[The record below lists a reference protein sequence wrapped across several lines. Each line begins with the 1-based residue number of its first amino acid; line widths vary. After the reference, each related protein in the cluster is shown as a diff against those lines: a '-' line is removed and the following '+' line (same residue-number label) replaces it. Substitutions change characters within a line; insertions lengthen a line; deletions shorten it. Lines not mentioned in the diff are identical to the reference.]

1 MTSRIGTVQWMS
13 PELLLSDANYTA
25 KVDVYAY
32 GMLVYEILF
41 CEPPFAEF
49 EPDEVEAAVL
59 AGDRPDT
66 DCEDADVPAQLLRL
80 MRACW
85 HQDAARRPSFDALVG
100 ALAAF
105 RRRDAEAFER
115 LLAA

>member
-1 MTSRIGTVQWMS
+1 MS
-13 PELLLSDANYTA
+13 PELLLNDSNYTA

-49 EPDEVEAAVL
+49 EPDEVESAVL

-66 DCEDADVPAQLLRL
+66 DHEDMPVHLLRL
-80 MRACW
+80 IRACW

-105 RRRDAEAFER
+105 GRRDAETFEA

>member
-1 MTSRIGTVQWMS
+1 MS
-13 PELLLSDANYTA
+13 PELLLSSSNYTA

-41 CEPPFAEF
+41 CEPPFADF
-49 EPDEVEAAVL
+49 EPDEVESAIL

-66 DCEDADVPAQLLRL
+66 DFEDADVPEQLLRL

-105 RRRDAEAFER
+105 RRHDLEALDM

>member
-1 MTSRIGTVQWMS
+1 MS
-13 PELLLSDANYTA
+13 PELLLSGSNYTA

-41 CEPPFAEF
+41 CEPPFADF
-49 EPDEVEAAVL
+49 EPDEVESAVL

-66 DCEDADVPAQLLRL
+66 GCDDVPAQLLRL

-85 HQDAARRPSFDALVG
+85 HQDAARRPSFDTLVG

-105 RRRDAEAFER
+105 SRGDEETFEA
-115 LLAA
+115 LLAAVGDDE